1 MPELRR
7 RKGMPTKRKDNP
19 YSQRG
24 QEQFAALCK
33 ELNEAREHIAA
44 DLGVPSSLVKFS
56 SAPDEDKWVPF
67 IIPEQSSSDAN
78 VLKRTSSSLIT
89 AKETVSVNL
98 VERAASARRSL
109 RRPSIDRDNFL
120 RSSASFRS
128 EKAPQHETV
137 SFKPHVPSTLRSGSH
152 VNASSNKSVCTSMNP
167 RLLSVIS
174 SPNGGAVHE
183 ESLGHFVLISGLGV
197 VLFGLLVGYWASL
210 IGLVCWW
217 YLLSS
222 VRNEMRDKLA
232 LQDRHRTARAD
243 KPQKHQQIK
252 AHEHHRNK
260 QESSLKNSKTNT
272 SDMISNEHKKKV
284 IMDGLLARS
293 YTPNKRGKSQLVNL

>member
-1 MPELRR
+1 
-7 RKGMPTKRKDNP
+7 MPTKRKDNP

-24 QEQFAALCK
+24 QEQFTALCK
-33 ELNEAREHIAA
+33 ELEEAREHIAA

-56 SAPDEDKWVPF
+56 SADDKNKWIPF

-78 VLKRTSSSLIT
+78 VLKRSSSSLIT
-89 AKETVSVNL
+89 AKETVSMNL
-98 VERAASARRSL
+98 VQRAASARRSL
-109 RRPSIDRDNFL
+109 RRPSIDEDNFF
-120 RSSASFRS
+120 RTSASFRS

-137 SFKPHVPSTLRSGSH
+137 TFKPHVPSPLRSGSH
-152 VNASSNKSVCTSMNP
+152 VNTTSNKSVCTSMDA

-174 SPNGGAVHE
+174 NSNGSAVRE
-183 ESLGHFVLISGLGV
+183 ESLGHSVFISGLGV

-217 YLLSS
+217 YLVSS

-243 KPQKHQQIK
+243 KSPKHQQIK

-260 QESSLKNSKTNT
+260 QECSFVMKNSKHNT
-272 SDMISNEHKKKV
+272 SDMISNEHKKNV

-293 YTPNKRGKSQLVNL
+293 YTPNKTGKSQLVNL